1 MNRRRFLAY
10 LGIGAGA
17 GAVAGRELVAAQGAR
32 DTPRQS
38 APGGP
43 PPKETPNPTWRGSK
57 RIVWSVDTDEPIA
70 SLSFDDG
77 PDPEFTPRILELLDR
92 FQVKATFM
100 VMGYNAVRNP
110 GLLREVVDAGHEVG
124 GHGWSHLNLT
134 ETSLA
139 VTRYEIEHGNE
150 VIEDQTG
157 VPVRVF
163 RPPYGRFGQEAVRV
177 LARSRPD
184 LIVWSVTRGLLS
196 WRDPRHISSHVLGAM
211 GPGDIVDLHDGIG
224 RGTFSPRSARA
235 QRIRRRREDEVQAL
249 DRILE
254 GAQER
259 GLRLVTIS
267 DLMAAWRPQTQT

>member
-1 MNRRRFLAY
+1 MNRRRFLTY
-10 LGIGAGA
+10 LGIGAA
-17 GAVAGRELVAAQGAR
+17 GTAAGTEVTRMRPQGT
-32 DTPRQS
+32 TPHEETQR
-38 APGGP
+38 P
-43 PPKETPNPTWRGSK
+43 PPRVAPKPTWRGSE

-70 SLSFDDG
+70 SVSFDDG

-92 FQVKATFM
+92 FGVKATFM

-139 VTRYEIEHGNE
+139 ETRYEIEHGNE
-150 VIEDQTG
+150 VIEERIG
-157 VPVRVF
+157 APVRVF

-184 LIVWSVTRGLLS
+184 MIVWSVTRGLLS
-196 WRDPRHISSHVLGAM
+196 WRDPRHISSHVLGTV
-211 GPGDIVDLHDGIG
+211 GPGDIVGLHDGIG
-224 RGTFSPRSARA
+224 RGTFSPRSAPA

-267 DLMAAWRPQTQT
+267 DLLAAWRPQTQT

>member
-1 MNRRRFLAY
+1 MNRRRFLTY
-10 LGIGAGA
+10 LGIGAA
-17 GAVAGRELVAAQGAR
+17 GTAAGTEVTRMRRPQG
-32 DTPRQS
+32 TPPHEETHR
-38 APGGP
+38 P
-43 PPKETPNPTWRGSK
+43 PPREAPNATWRGSE

-92 FQVKATFM
+92 FGVKATFM

-139 VTRYEIEHGNE
+139 ETRHEIEHGNE
-150 VIEDQTG
+150 VIEERTG

-184 LIVWSVTRGLLS
+184 MIVWSVTRGPLS
-196 WRDPRHISSHVLGAM
+196 WRDPRHISSHVLGTM

-224 RGTFSPRSARA
+224 RGTFAPRSAPA

-254 GAQER
+254 GSQER

-267 DLMAAWRPQTQT
+267 DLLAAWRPQTLT

>member
-10 LGIGAGA
+10 LGIGAA
-17 GAVAGRELVAAQGAR
+17 GAAAGTELVPAQGAR

-38 APGGP
+38 AAGGLP
-43 PPKETPNPTWRGSK
+43 TEEASNPTWRGSE

-70 SLSFDDG
+70 SVSFDDG
-77 PDPEFTPRILELLDR
+77 PDPEFTPRILAILER

-100 VMGYNAVRNP
+100 VMGYNSVRNP
-110 GLLREVVDAGHEVG
+110 GLLQEILDAGHEVG
-124 GHGWSHLNLT
+124 GHGWSHRNLA
-134 ETSLA
+134 ETSQDE
-139 VTRYEIEHGNE
+139 TRYEIEHGNQ
-150 VIEDQTG
+150 VIEDLTG

-163 RPPYGRFGQEAVRV
+163 RPPYGRFGEEAVRV

-196 WRDPRHISSHVLGAM
+196 WRDPRYISSHVLGAL

-224 RGTFSPRSARA
+224 RGTFAPRGAPAR
-235 QRIRRRREDEVQAL
+235 RIRRRRGDEVRAL
-249 DRILE
+249 PSILE

-267 DLMAAWRPQTQT
+267 DLMAAWRPETTS